1 LLIWSIE
8 ISNFFSMFL
17 IFIDLAFCLTLLI
30 HFTLILLTSQLCQCI
45 NLSVIYF
52 QLGKF
57 LWKLTAPHRINYTQF
72 EVHNPKC
79 CYTTFIP
86 SIQQLG
92 DQDLWIQSPT
102 AINRVF
108 PKVEIS
114 GKFCSKFLLA
124 WFIPCMIC

>member
-1 LLIWSIE
+1 
-8 ISNFFSMFL
+8 MQFL
-17 IFIDLAFCLTLLI
+17 QHVSYLHRSCVLPRASHSLHTYSVN
-30 HFTLILLTSQLCQCI
+30 TQLCQCI

-102 AINRVF
+102 AINKVF

-114 GKFCSKFLLA
+114 GKFCSKHLLGR
-124 WFIPCMIC
+124 FIPCVIC